1 MLIHGFARIALI
13 LNAIIIIVCAVVLF
27 ATTDSYGIYAAG
39 ICSISALLNCVGLTL
54 LIRNRYIGLFIVA
67 VASIASSIALSLTCN
82 GWLRLCLGDIGYL
95 IPYMVCIL
103 YIGIILILLF
113 IKHKNGNAWKQ
124 MAGGLDYA
132 HFRHIYQ
139 LSTCVLIGI
148 IVTFYIM
155 MPEGTVLK
163 SSDNDNIEKYVS
175 NIEPK
180 RLDSPDV
187 TIDEVV
193 SFENQYYESH
203 EVSER
208 DLKVSRRVFALKHL
222 LLSGLMPDY
231 HTRDI
236 LVNIFMAHAGEY
248 SKEQQMIIDWY
259 LSLPL
264 SDQEEWNVCEKAY
277 SLSEFKKHINN
288 RIQK

>member
-1 MLIHGFARIALI
+1 MLIHRFARIALI

-39 ICSISALLNCVGLTL
+39 ICSISALFNCVGLTL

-67 VASIASSIALSLTCN
+67 VASIASSVALSLICN

-95 IPYMVCIL
+95 IPCMVCII

-124 MAGGLDYA
+124 MVGGLDYA

-155 MPEGTVLK
+155 MPEDTAIK
-163 SSDNDNIEKYVS
+163 SFGNDNIEL
-175 NIEPK
+175 E

-187 TIDEVV
+187 TIDEIV
-193 SFENQYYESH
+193 SFENQYNESH

-208 DLKVSRRVFALKHL
+208 DLKISRRIFALKHL

-264 SDQEEWNVCEKAY
+264 SDQEEWNICEKAY